1 MGVFGKGYNRDTP
14 KKEGTLMPKRIVP
27 LNDTKV
33 RMTKPAEKPQK
44 FFDGGG
50 LFLLVT
56 PTGGKLWRLKYRF
69 GGSERLLCI
78 GTYPETSLAEARQRR
93 DQASALLAKGVD
105 PRETKKAQNVAGKQ
119 EAETFEI
126 IAREW
131 YDKFSPSWAPS
142 HAKTTIRRLELFIFP
157 WLGARPV
164 KAVTAPELLS
174 ALRRI
179 EAKGALETAHRVKQ
193 VCGQVFRY
201 TIATGRAERDP
212 SGDLRGAIPPA
223 SGKHM
228 ATITDPKEIAGLL
241 RSIDDYRGSIV
252 TRCALQLAPLVFVR
266 PGELRQAEW
275 SEFNLEMA
283 EWRIPSEKMKGG
295 AVHIVPLSRQALDI
309 LREIH
314 PLTGHGRYV
323 FPSPRTDSRP
333 MSSNAILSALRRMG
347 YAKDEMSGHGFR
359 SMASTLLNEH
369 GWNRDA
375 IERQLAHAE
384 RNRVRA
390 AYNYAEFMPE
400 RKKMMQAWADYLE
413 GIKTGAKIIPIQA
426 MGSKKRPLKRKSLV
440 MTYS

>member
-1 MGVFGKGYNRDTP
+1 
-14 KKEGTLMPKRIVP
+14 MPKRIAP
-27 LNDTKV
+27 LTDTKV
-33 RMTKPAEKPQK
+33 RTTKPTEKPQK
-44 FFDGGG
+44 LFDGGG

-56 PTGGKLWRLKYRF
+56 PTGGRLWRFKYRF
-69 GGSERLLCI
+69 GGSEKLLSI

-93 DQASALLAKGVD
+93 DQASALLAKGID
-105 PRETKKAQNVAGKQ
+105 PSETKKAQKAAGNQ
-119 EAETFEI
+119 ETETFEI

-131 YDKFSPSWAPS
+131 YAKFSPSWASS

-164 KAVTAPELLS
+164 KTITAPELLA

-201 TIATGRAERDP
+201 AIATGRAERDP

-241 RSIDDYRGSIV
+241 RSIDDYRGGIV

-275 SEFNLEMA
+275 SEFNLETA
-283 EWRIPSEKMKGG
+283 EWRIPAEKMKAG

-309 LREIH
+309 LREIY

-359 SMASTLLNEH
+359 SMASTLLNEQ

-384 RNRVRA
+384 KNRVRA

-413 GIKTGAKIIPIQA
+413 GIKSGAKIIPIRA
-426 MGSKKRPLKRKSLV
+426 TG
-440 MTYS
+440 

>member
-1 MGVFGKGYNRDTP
+1 
-14 KKEGTLMPKRIVP
+14 MPKRITP
-27 LNDTKV
+27 LTDTKV
-33 RMTKPAEKPQK
+33 RTIKPAEKPK
-44 FFDGGG
+44 KLFDGGG

-69 GGSERLLCI
+69 GGIEKLLAL
-78 GTYPETSLAEARQRR
+78 GAYPQTSLADARQKR
-93 DQASALLAKGVD
+93 DDARALMLNGVD
-105 PRETKKAQNVAGKQ
+105 PRDIKKAQKAAGAQ
-119 EAETFEI
+119 ENETFEV

-131 YDKFSPSWAPS
+131 HTKFSASWAAS
-142 HAKTTIRRLELFIFP
+142 HSNKIIRRFELYVFP
-157 WLGARPV
+157 WLGDRQI
-164 KAVTAPELLS
+164 KSITAPDLLTV
-174 ALRRI
+174 LRRI
-179 EAKGALETAHRVKQ
+179 EAKGTLDTAHRTRQ
-193 VCGQVFRY
+193 NCGQVFRY
-201 TIATGRAERDP
+201 AVATGRAERDP
-212 SGDLRGAIPPA
+212 SADLRGAIPPA

-252 TRCALQLAPLVFVR
+252 TRCALQLAPLFFVR
-266 PGELRQAEW
+266 PGELRHAEW
-275 SEFNLEMA
+275 SEFNLDAA
-283 EWRIPSEKMKGG
+283 EWRIPAEKMKAG
-295 AVHIVPLSRQALDI
+295 VLHIVPLSRQALGV

-347 YAKDEMSGHGFR
+347 FAKDEMSGHGFR
-359 SMASTLLNEH
+359 SMASTLLNEQ

-384 RNRVRA
+384 RNSVRA

-413 GIKTGAKIIPIQA
+413 GIKAGAKIIQI
-426 MGSKKRPLKRKSLV
+426 GSAV
-440 MTYS
+440 G

>member
-1 MGVFGKGYNRDTP
+1 
-14 KKEGTLMPKRIVP
+14 MPKRIAP
-27 LNDTKV
+27 LTDTKV
-33 RMTKPAEKPQK
+33 RTTKPTEKPQK
-44 FFDGGG
+44 LFDGGG
-50 LFLLVT
+50 LFLLLT
-56 PTGGKLWRLKYRF
+56 PTGGRLWRFKYRF
-69 GGSERLLCI
+69 GGSEKLLSI

-93 DQASALLAKGVD
+93 DQASALLAKGID
-105 PRETKKAQNVAGKQ
+105 PSETKKAQKAAGNQ
-119 EAETFEI
+119 ETETFEI

-131 YDKFSPSWAPS
+131 YAKFSPSWATS

-157 WLGARPV
+157 WLGDRPV
-164 KAVTAPELLS
+164 KTITAPELLA

-201 TIATGRAERDP
+201 AIATGRAERDP

-241 RSIDDYRGSIV
+241 RSIDDYRGGIV

-275 SEFNLEMA
+275 SEFNLETA
-283 EWRIPSEKMKGG
+283 EWRIPAEKMKAG
-295 AVHIVPLSRQALDI
+295 AVHIVPLSRQAIDI

-359 SMASTLLNEH
+359 SMASTLLNEQ

-384 RNRVRA
+384 RNSVRA
-390 AYNYAEFMPE
+390 AYNYAEFIPE

-413 GIKTGAKIIPIQA
+413 GIKSGAKIIPIRA
-426 MGSKKRPLKRKSLV
+426 TG
-440 MTYS
+440 

>member
-1 MGVFGKGYNRDTP
+1 MPRRITP
-14 KKEGTLMPKRIVP
+14 LT
-27 LNDTKV
+27 DTKI
-33 RMTKPAEKPQK
+33 RTIKPAEKPQK
-44 FFDGGG
+44 LFDGGG

-69 GGSERLLCI
+69 GGTEKLLAI
-78 GTYPETSLAEARQRR
+78 GAYPQISLAEARQKR
-93 DQASALLAKGVD
+93 DQASTLMANGVD
-105 PRETKKAQNVAGKQ
+105 PSDTKKAQKAADTH
-119 EAETFEI
+119 ETETFEI

-131 YDKFSPSWAPS
+131 YAKFSPSWAAS
-142 HAKTTIRRLELFIFP
+142 HGTKIIRRLELYVFP
-157 WLGARPV
+157 WLGNRPI
-164 KAVTAPELLS
+164 KAITAPELLT

-179 EAKGALETAHRVKQ
+179 EAKGTLETAHRTQ
-193 VCGQVFRY
+193 QNCGQVFRY
-201 TIATGRAERDP
+201 AVATGRAERDP

-223 SGKHM
+223 NGKHM

-266 PGELRQAEW
+266 PGELRNAEW
-275 SEFNLEMA
+275 AEINFDAE
-283 EWRIPSEKMKGG
+283 EWRIPAEKMKAGTL
-295 AVHIVPLSRQALDI
+295 HIVPLSRQALAV

-333 MSSNAILSALRRMG
+333 MSSNAVLSALRRMG

-359 SMASTLLNEH
+359 SMASTLLNEQ

-384 RNRVRA
+384 RNSVRA

-413 GIKTGAKIIPIQA
+413 GIKAGAKIIQMRA
-426 MGSKKRPLKRKSLV
+426 ATGG
-440 MTYS
+440 

>member
-1 MGVFGKGYNRDTP
+1 
-14 KKEGTLMPKRIVP
+14 MPKRIAP
-27 LNDTKV
+27 LTDTKV
-33 RMTKPAEKPQK
+33 RTTKPTEKPQK
-44 FFDGGG
+44 LFDGGG

-56 PTGGKLWRLKYRF
+56 PTGGRLWRFKYRF
-69 GGSERLLCI
+69 GGSEKLLSI

-93 DQASALLAKGVD
+93 DQASALLAKGID
-105 PRETKKAQNVAGKQ
+105 PSETKKAQKAAGNQ
-119 EAETFEI
+119 ETETFEI

-131 YDKFSPSWAPS
+131 YAKFSPSWATS

-164 KAVTAPELLS
+164 KTITAPELLA

-201 TIATGRAERDP
+201 AIATGRAERDP

-241 RSIDDYRGSIV
+241 RSIDDYRGGIV

-275 SEFNLEMA
+275 SEFNLETA
-283 EWRIPSEKMKGG
+283 EWRIPAEKMKAG
-295 AVHIVPLSRQALDI
+295 AVHIVPLSRQAIDI

-359 SMASTLLNEH
+359 SMASTLLNEQ

-384 RNRVRA
+384 RNSVRA

-413 GIKTGAKIIPIQA
+413 GIKSGAKIIPIRA
-426 MGSKKRPLKRKSLV
+426 TG
-440 MTYS
+440 

>member
-1 MGVFGKGYNRDTP
+1 
-14 KKEGTLMPKRIVP
+14 MPKRIAP
-27 LNDTKV
+27 LTDTKI
-33 RMTKPAEKPQK
+33 RTTKPAEKPQK
-44 FFDGGG
+44 LFDGGG

-56 PTGGKLWRLKYRF
+56 PTGGKLWRFKYRF
-69 GGSERLLCI
+69 GGSEKLLSM
-78 GTYPETSLAEARQRR
+78 GTYPGTSLAEARQRR
-93 DQASALLAKGVD
+93 DQASILLAKGLN
-105 PRETKKAQNVAGKQ
+105 PSETKKAQKAAGKQ
-119 EAETFEI
+119 ETETFEI

-131 YDKFSPSWAPS
+131 HAKFSSSWAVS
-142 HAKTTIRRLELFIFP
+142 HTKATIRRLELFIFP
-157 WLGARPV
+157 WLGNRPINTI
-164 KAVTAPELLS
+164 TAPELLA

-201 TIATGRAERDP
+201 AIATGRAERDP

-241 RSIDDYRGSIV
+241 RSIDSYRGSIV

-283 EWRIPSEKMKGG
+283 EWRIPAEKMKAG

-309 LREIH
+309 LREIQ
-314 PLTGHGRYV
+314 PLTGHARYV

-359 SMASTLLNEH
+359 SMASTLLNEQ

-384 RNRVRA
+384 RNSVRA
-390 AYNYAEFMPE
+390 AYNYAEFLPE
-400 RKKMMQAWADYLE
+400 RKRMMQAWADYLE
-413 GIKTGAKIIPIQA
+413 GIKSGAKIIP
-426 MGSKKRPLKRKSLV
+426 LKVSCGEQGRDG
-440 MTYS
+440 

>member
-1 MGVFGKGYNRDTP
+1 
-14 KKEGTLMPKRIVP
+14 MPKRITP
-27 LNDTKV
+27 LTDAKV
-33 RMTKPAEKPQK
+33 RRIKPAEKPQK

-69 GGSERLLCI
+69 GGIEKLLAI
-78 GTYPETSLAEARQRR
+78 GAYPQTSLAEARQKR
-93 DQASALLAKGVD
+93 DQASALMLNGVD
-105 PRETKKAQNVAGKQ
+105 PSDTKKAQKAASAQ
-119 EAETFEI
+119 ETETFEV

-131 YDKFSPSWAPS
+131 HTKFSASWAAS
-142 HAKTTIRRLELFIFP
+142 HGDKIIRRLELYAFP
-157 WLGARPV
+157 WLGDRPI
-164 KAVTAPELLS
+164 KSITAPDLLTV
-174 ALRRI
+174 LRRI
-179 EAKGALETAHRVKQ
+179 EAKGTLETAHRTQ
-193 VCGQVFRY
+193 QNCGQVFRY
-201 TIATGRAERDP
+201 AVATGRAERDP

-252 TRCALQLAPLVFVR
+252 TRCALQLAPLFFVR

-275 SEFNLEMA
+275 SEFNLEAA
-283 EWRIPSEKMKGG
+283 EWRIPAEKMKAG
-295 AVHIVPLSRQALDI
+295 VLHIVPLSRQALGV

-347 YAKDEMSGHGFR
+347 FAKDEMSGHGFR
-359 SMASTLLNEH
+359 SMASTLLNEQ

-384 RNRVRA
+384 RNSVRA

-413 GIKTGAKIIPIQA
+413 GIKAGTKIIPIRLA
-426 MGSKKRPLKRKSLV
+426 AG
-440 MTYS
+440 

>member
-1 MGVFGKGYNRDTP
+1 
-14 KKEGTLMPKRIVP
+14 MPKRIAP
-27 LNDTKV
+27 LTDTKV
-33 RMTKPAEKPQK
+33 RTTRPTEKPQK
-44 FFDGGG
+44 LFDGRG

-56 PTGGKLWRLKYRF
+56 PTGGRLWRFKYRF
-69 GGSERLLCI
+69 GGSEKLLSI

-93 DQASALLAKGVD
+93 DQASALLANGID
-105 PRETKKAQNVAGKQ
+105 PSETKKAQKAAGNR
-119 EAETFEI
+119 ETETFEI

-131 YDKFSPSWAPS
+131 HAKFSPSWATS
-142 HAKTTIRRLELFIFP
+142 HAKATIRRLELFIFP

-164 KAVTAPELLS
+164 ITITAPELLA

-201 TIATGRAERDP
+201 AIATGRAERDP

-241 RSIDDYRGSIV
+241 RSIDDYRGGIV

-283 EWRIPSEKMKGG
+283 EWRIPAEKMKAG
-295 AVHIVPLSRQALDI
+295 AVHIVPLSRQAIDI

-359 SMASTLLNEH
+359 SMASTLLNEQ

-384 RNRVRA
+384 RNSARA

-413 GIKTGAKIIPIQA
+413 GIKSGAKIIPIQA
-426 MGSKKRPLKRKSLV
+426 MG
-440 MTYS
+440 

>member
-1 MGVFGKGYNRDTP
+1 
-14 KKEGTLMPKRIVP
+14 MPKRIAP
-27 LNDTKV
+27 LTDTKV
-33 RMTKPAEKPQK
+33 RTAKPAGKPQK
-44 FFDGGG
+44 LFDGGG
-50 LFLLVT
+50 LFLLLT
-56 PTGGKLWRLKYRF
+56 PTGGKLWRMKYRF
-69 GGSERLLCI
+69 GGSEKLLSL
-78 GTYPETSLAEARQRR
+78 GTYPQTSLAEARQMR
-93 DQASALLAKGVD
+93 DQASALLAKGID
-105 PRETKKAQNVAGKQ
+105 PSVTKKAQKAAGSQ
-119 EAETFEI
+119 ETETFEV

-131 YDKFSPSWAPS
+131 FAKFSPSWASS
-142 HAKTTIRRLELFIFP
+142 HAKTTIRRLEIFILP
-157 WLGARPV
+157 WLGA
-164 KAVTAPELLS
+164 KQIKSITAPELLA

-179 EAKGALETAHRVKQ
+179 EAKGAIETAHRVKQ

-201 TIATGRAERDP
+201 AIATGRAERDP
-212 SGDLRGAIPPA
+212 SADLRGAIPPP

-228 ATITDPKEIAGLL
+228 ATITDPKEITGLL
-241 RSIDDYRGSIV
+241 RSIDDYRGSMV

-275 SEFNLEMA
+275 SEFNLEAA
-283 EWRIPSEKMKGG
+283 EWRIPAAKMKAG

-359 SMASTLLNEH
+359 SMASTLLNEQ

-384 RNRVRA
+384 RNSVRA
-390 AYNYAEFMPE
+390 AYNHAEFMPE
-400 RKKMMQAWADYLE
+400 RKTMMQAWADYLE
-413 GIKTGAKIIPIQA
+413 GIKSGAKIIPIRTA
-426 MGSKKRPLKRKSLV
+426 G
-440 MTYS
+440 

>member
-1 MGVFGKGYNRDTP
+1 
-14 KKEGTLMPKRIVP
+14 MPKRIAP
-27 LNDTKV
+27 LTDTKV
-33 RMTKPAEKPQK
+33 RTTKPTEKPQK
-44 FFDGGG
+44 LFDGGG

-56 PTGGKLWRLKYRF
+56 PTGGRLWRFKYRF
-69 GGSERLLCI
+69 GGSEKLLSI

-93 DQASALLAKGVD
+93 DQASALLANGID
-105 PRETKKAQNVAGKQ
+105 PSETKKAQKAAGNQ
-119 EAETFEI
+119 ETETFEI

-131 YDKFSPSWAPS
+131 YAKFSPSWATS

-164 KAVTAPELLS
+164 KTITAPELLA

-201 TIATGRAERDP
+201 AIATGRAERDP

-241 RSIDDYRGSIV
+241 RSIDDYRGGIV

-275 SEFNLEMA
+275 SEFNLETA
-283 EWRIPSEKMKGG
+283 EWRIPAEKMKAG
-295 AVHIVPLSRQALDI
+295 AVHIVPLSRQAIDI

-359 SMASTLLNEH
+359 SMASTLLNEQ

-384 RNRVRA
+384 RNSVRA

-413 GIKTGAKIIPIQA
+413 GIKSGAKIIPIRA
-426 MGSKKRPLKRKSLV
+426 TG
-440 MTYS
+440 

>member
-1 MGVFGKGYNRDTP
+1 
-14 KKEGTLMPKRIVP
+14 MPKRITP
-27 LNDTKV
+27 LTDAKV
-33 RMTKPAEKPQK
+33 RTIKPAEKPQK
-44 FFDGGG
+44 LFDGGG

-69 GGSERLLCI
+69 GGIEKLLAI
-78 GTYPETSLAEARQRR
+78 GAYPQTSLAEARQKR
-93 DQASALLAKGVD
+93 DQASALMLNGVD
-105 PRETKKAQNVAGKQ
+105 PSDTKKAQKAAGAQ
-119 EAETFEI
+119 ETETFEV

-131 YDKFSPSWAPS
+131 HTKFSASWAAS
-142 HAKTTIRRLELFIFP
+142 HGDKIIRRLELYVFP
-157 WLGARPV
+157 WLGDRPI
-164 KAVTAPELLS
+164 KSITAPDLLTV
-174 ALRRI
+174 LRRI
-179 EAKGALETAHRVKQ
+179 EAKGTLETAHRTQ
-193 VCGQVFRY
+193 QNCGQVFRY
-201 TIATGRAERDP
+201 AVATGRAERDP

-252 TRCALQLAPLVFVR
+252 TRCALQLAPLFFVR

-275 SEFNLEMA
+275 SEFNLETA
-283 EWRIPSEKMKGG
+283 EWRIPAEKMKAG
-295 AVHIVPLSRQALDI
+295 VLHIVPLSKQALSV
-309 LREIH
+309 LREIQ
-314 PLTGHGRYV
+314 PLTGNGRYV
-323 FPSPRTDSRP
+323 FPSPRTEKRP

-359 SMASTLLNEH
+359 SMASTLLNEQ

-384 RNRVRA
+384 RNSVRA

-413 GIKTGAKIIPIQA
+413 EIKAGAKIIQI
-426 MGSKKRPLKRKSLV
+426 KSAV
-440 MTYS
+440 G